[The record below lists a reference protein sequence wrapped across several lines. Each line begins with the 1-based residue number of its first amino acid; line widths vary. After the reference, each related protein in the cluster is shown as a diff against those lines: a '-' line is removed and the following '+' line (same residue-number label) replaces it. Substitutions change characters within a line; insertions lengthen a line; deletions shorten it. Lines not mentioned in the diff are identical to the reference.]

1 MADVCEFHQ
10 EMEKRQDISDAA
22 LSGMVAKSSIKWI
35 AAIFALPAV
44 VAGLGLYAFVQ
55 SADYRYGTNQQAL
68 ANAANIRLLDERTLT
83 IKTDLLRVQADI
95 SADLV
100 SIKSDLKDISKE
112 LRLMGEHRKP

>member
-1 MADVCEFHQ
+1 
-10 EMEKRQDISDAA
+10 MEKRQDDSDIAVE
-22 LSGMVAKSSIKWI
+22 GKVAKSSIKWI

-95 SADLV
+95 SSDLI
-100 SIKSDLKDISKE
+100 SIKTDLKDISKE
-112 LRLMGEHRKP
+112 LRLIGQRRLPDKP

>member
-1 MADVCEFHQ
+1 MDVCEFHK
-10 EMEKRQDISDAA
+10 ELEERQDKSDTAI
-22 LSGMVAKSSIKWI
+22 SGMVAKSSIKWI

-83 IKTDLLRVQADI
+83 LKTDLLRVQADI
-95 SADLV
+95 SSDLI
-100 SIKSDLKDISKE
+100 SIKTDLKDISKE
-112 LRLMGEHRKP
+112 LRLMGERRKP

>member
-1 MADVCEFHQ
+1 MGEVCDFHK
-10 EMEKRQDISDAA
+10 EMEKRQDAVDVAVEGKI
-22 LSGMVAKSSIKWI
+22 AKSSIKWI

-95 SADLV
+95 SSDLIA
-100 SIKSDLKDISKE
+100 IKADLKDIAKE
-112 LRLMGEHRKP
+112 VRAIRK

>member
-1 MADVCEFHQ
+1 MDEVCEFHKAI
-10 EMEKRQDISDAA
+10 EKRQDESDVAVE
-22 LSGMVAKSSIKWI
+22 GKVAKSSIKWI

-95 SADLV
+95 SSDLIA
-100 SIKSDLKDISKE
+100 IKTDLKDISKE
-112 LRLMGEHRKP
+112 LRSMSDRRKP

>member
-1 MADVCEFHQ
+1 MTEVCEFHKA
-10 EMEKRQDISDAA
+10 MEKRQDDSDVAVE
-22 LSGMVAKSSIKWI
+22 GKVAKSSIKWI

-55 SADYRYGTNQQAL
+55 SAEYRYGSSQQAL

-95 SADLV
+95 STDLTE
-100 SIKSDLKDISKE
+100 IKKDIKFIMMKYRDRE
-112 LRLMGEHRKP
+112 DRK